1 VSGGD
6 FGEAEERSDEDEGVE
21 FIGVFR
27 EDRFGDAG
35 AEALSA
41 EDDLRVAM
49 REGELGFESA
59 EGGGFDGRFG
69 GCAGTFAV
77 AGIFEDKNIAGK
89 FFDCM

>member
-1 VSGGD
+1 MGGGD
-6 FGEAEERSDEDEGVE
+6 FGQAEEGSDEDEGME
-21 FIGVFR
+21 FLGVFR

-49 REGELGFESA
+49 RAGELGFESA

-69 GCAGTFAV
+69 GCSGTLAV
-77 AGIFEDKNIAGK
+77 TGIFEDENIAGT
-89 FFDCM
+89 FFDSV